1 MVEMGGNVNISE
13 RKYLAVY
20 SDVANKDIVIQEN
33 INKHGKK
40 NFPVNQLSVTC
51 TLRYIQTKLI

>member
-40 NFPVNQLSVTC
+40 IFSGKPVECNMHPEIHSN
-51 TLRYIQTKLI
+51 